1 MLPPMRADDPFLDR
15 YAHGTRAMTASE
27 IRALFAVASR
37 PEVVSLAGGM
47 PFTAALPF
55 DVIGEVAAEVL
66 DKEGPT
72 ALQYGGGQGDP
83 RLREILV
90 ELMRLEGIHASG
102 EDVVVTIGSQQ
113 ALDLLARMF
122 CDPGDV
128 IVAEGPSY
136 VGALSAFSQY
146 QVEVRHAPLD
156 DDGLDPDGLAQV
168 LSRLDREGKRV
179 KLLYTVPNFHNPAG
193 VTMSAERRDRVLKL
207 ARQHNVLVVEDNPY
221 GRLGFESDPPQALR
235 AQDADNVVYLGSLS
249 KIFCPGLRIGWALVP
264 PSLRE
269 RMVIVKE
276 AADLSSS
283 NFAQAMAYRYFA
295 EYPWRETLKE
305 LRVIYRERRD
315 AMLESLRTGGA
326 DAVFLALHGRFG
338 EDGTVAA
345 LLELLG
351 LPYTGSTFD
360 ASRLA
365 FDKLAAKSVLGHAG
379 LAVPPAIPVAE
390 GALRE
395 LGMGALLDRAMD
407 ELGLPLVV
415 KPNRGGSALGIRL
428 VERPEQ
434 LAAALMTAFGY
445 DDTVLLERHVT
456 GTERAVTVVV
466 GLARLTAVEIR
477 PKEGWYD
484 FAARYT
490 HGAVDFRA
498 PAELA
503 PSLAEH
509 CFEVATSAHLALGC
523 RDLSRV
529 DAILDGDGTCWILE
543 VNTGP
548 GLTSTSL
555 VPIAADAAGISFA
568 DLTVHLTNR
577 AIARRPR

>member
-55 DVIGEVAAEVL
+55 DIIGEVAAEVL

-83 RLREILV
+83 RLRDVLT
-90 ELMRLEGIHASG
+90 ELMRMEGIHASG
-102 EDVVVTIGSQQ
+102 GDVVVTIGSQQ

-156 DDGLDPDGLAQV
+156 DDGLDPDALAQE
-168 LSRLDREGKRV
+168 LNRLDREGKRV

-193 VTMSAERRDRVLKL
+193 VTMSADRRVRVLEL
-207 ARQHNVLVVEDNPY
+207 ARRYNVLVVEDNPY
-221 GRLGFESDPPQALR
+221 GRLGFESDPPPALR
-235 AQDADNVVYLGSLS
+235 SQDADNVVYLGSLS

-295 EYPWRETLKE
+295 DYPWRETLKE

-315 AMLESLRTGGA
+315 ATLQALDDEFPAGVRWTRPQGGFYIWADLGPPLDTRAMLAKAIAARVAYVPGGAFYADGQGASSLRLSYCFPSPERIQEG
-326 DAVFLALHGRFG
+326 VR
-338 EDGTVAA
+338 
-345 LLELLG
+345 
-351 LPYTGSTFD
+351 
-360 ASRLA
+360 RLA
-365 FDKLAAKSVLGHAG
+365 GVITEELDLVRALGG
-379 LAVPPAIPVAE
+379 VPTPDEDIDNTPPA
-390 GALRE
+390 GW
-395 LGMGALLDRAMD
+395 
-407 ELGLPLVV
+407 
-415 KPNRGGSALGIRL
+415 GG
-428 VERPEQ
+428 V
-434 LAAALMTAFGY
+434 
-445 DDTVLLERHVT
+445 
-456 GTERAVTVVV
+456 
-466 GLARLTAVEIR
+466 
-477 PKEGWYD
+477 
-484 FAARYT
+484 
-490 HGAVDFRA
+490 
-498 PAELA
+498 
-503 PSLAEH
+503 
-509 CFEVATSAHLALGC
+509 
-523 RDLSRV
+523 
-529 DAILDGDGTCWILE
+529 
-543 VNTGP
+543 
-548 GLTSTSL
+548 
-555 VPIAADAAGISFA
+555 
-568 DLTVHLTNR
+568 
-577 AIARRPR
+577 